1 MATVAVKS
9 YFLGLCQY
17 YHAQL
22 DAFLEIYKAD
32 RKNSNIES
40 STSLAKFQL
49 EPADAEK
56 IQNAL
61 ENFAVANYY
70 ANFQT
75 PFTKIMEKYNLNA
88 WQIHCLM
95 LAFVWQYD
103 PTFAEKMSKN
113 IEHYGEA
120 PTLWLAAALY
130 RLQNPLNING
140 EFHQRTTDIFHHY
153 ITENYSAYWHKEYH
167 LKPDVISFLL
177 DEPLEAT
184 LANYAKIIHP
194 EKEMPLSYERTN
206 GDFVAT
212 FSATDASIVTIFTG
226 DIGTGRTSCVSKI
239 ANKTGE
245 KILEINSPS
254 LTFHESTDFT
264 VACEQILTYTNLGI
278 STVYFKNLPEDY
290 KINPEQN
297 SLIEGFFKK
306 LIQKGVKIIVS
317 CEKINHEI
325 FAKIQYLEYEI
336 RRPDLG
342 ERVKLWQ
349 ELSAKHLLD
358 NDIDF
363 EVLSSQFSITPKQ
376 ILDSL
381 TEAANLCNGEIDKK
395 TLVKCC
401 YHQVLK
407 NLADN
412 AQAIEANFSWADI
425 VLPADLE
432 KEIKDATN
440 HVKLKNKV
448 YQDWG
453 FAQRF
458 SYGTGTNMMFTGPPG
473 TGKTMLAQVIANDLQ
488 MELYRI
494 DLSAVVSK
502 YIGETEKN
510 LAKIFADAENS
521 GVILFFD
528 EVDALF
534 GKRGET
540 NSANDKYANME
551 TAYLLQK
558 IENYDGV
565 IIMATNYLGNI
576 DEAFMRRIHFIF
588 TIPFPEKSLRKT
600 LWHKALG
607 DAPLDQNVDFDF
619 LAERFEISGALI
631 KNIGLSVAFFA
642 AKDQLNISMSHI
654 VPAIYLEL
662 SKQGKVLI
670 AEDFGDYAFILK
682 EVLNNE

>member
-1 MATVAVKS
+1 MATVAVKN

-17 YHAQL
+17 YHTQL
-22 DAFLEIYKAD
+22 DVFLDIYGAD
-32 RKNSNIES
+32 SNSSNIES
-40 STSLAKFQL
+40 AASLEKFPL
-49 EPADAEK
+49 EPKDSER
-56 IQNAL
+56 IQTAL
-61 ENFAVANYY
+61 ENFAVTNYY
-70 ANFQT
+70 ADFQT
-75 PFTKIMEKYNLNA
+75 PFTKLMEKYDIKL
-88 WQIHCLM
+88 WQMHCLM

-103 PTFAEKMSKN
+103 LTFAEKMSQS
-113 IEHYGEA
+113 IDHYGEA

-130 RLQNPLNING
+130 RLQNPLIIDG
-140 EFHQRTTDIFHHY
+140 EFHQRTTDIFDHY
-153 ITENYSAYWHKEYH
+153 INENYSAYWHREFQ
-167 LKPDVISFLL
+167 LKPAVISFLL

-184 LANYAKIIHP
+184 LPNYIKVIYP
-194 EKEMPLSYERTN
+194 ENKMPMSYERTD

-212 FSATDASIVTIFTG
+212 FLATDAKIATIFTG
-226 DIGTGRTSCVSKI
+226 DIGTGRTSSVAKI
-239 ANKTGE
+239 ATDTGE

-254 LTFHESTDFT
+254 LTFHEKTDFDT
-264 VACEQILTYTNLGI
+264 ACEQILTYTNLGI
-278 STVYFKNLPEDY
+278 SAVYFKNLPEDY

-297 SLIEGFFKK
+297 QLMIGFFQK
-306 LIQKGVKIIVS
+306 LIQNGIKILVS

-336 RRPDLG
+336 RRPNLG
-342 ERVKLWQ
+342 ERIALWQ
-349 ELSAKHLLD
+349 ELSAKYLV
-358 NDIDF
+358 NANINF
-363 EVLSSQFSITPKQ
+363 EILSSQFSITPKQ

-381 TEAANLCNGEIDKK
+381 REAANLCHGEIDEK
-395 TLVKCC
+395 TLVNCC

-407 NLADN
+407 NLSDN
-412 AQAIEANFSWADI
+412 AQAIEAKFSWADI
-425 VLPADLE
+425 VLPSDLE

-473 TGKTMLAQVIANDLQ
+473 TGKTMLAQVIAKDLQ

-540 NSANDKYANME
+540 SSANDKYANME

-588 TIPFPEKSLRKT
+588 TIPFPEIHLRKT

-607 DAPLDQNVDFDF
+607 AAPLDENVDFDF

-631 KNIGLSVAFFA
+631 KNIGLSAAFFA
-642 AKDQLNISMSHI
+642 AKDQLNISMAHI

-670 AEDFGDYAFILK
+670 ADDFGDYAFILK